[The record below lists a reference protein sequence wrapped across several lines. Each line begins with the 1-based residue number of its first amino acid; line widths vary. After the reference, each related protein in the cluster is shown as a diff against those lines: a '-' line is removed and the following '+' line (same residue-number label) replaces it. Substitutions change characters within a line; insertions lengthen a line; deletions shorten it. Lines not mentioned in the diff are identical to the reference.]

1 MSPSTGAVTAVTVVL
16 GAVLDLYC
24 LLLLPVRVSG
34 HLVPVGP
41 LLVLVVNVVLG
52 TVAIRLSRSRAPA
65 RWVIGVALVL
75 SVMAAGSGPGGDLL
89 VTRDLQWMYL
99 LYVVAAVLG
108 AGLPL
113 FRRTRPSAPSPD
125 PAAPS

>member
-1 MSPSTGAVTAVTVVL
+1 MSPSAGAVTAVTVAV
-16 GAVLDLYC
+16 AMVLDLFC
-24 LLLLPVRVSG
+24 LLLLPVRVGG

-52 TVAIRLSRSRAPA
+52 TVAARLALSRVPA

-75 SVMAAGSGPGGDLL
+75 SVMAAGSGPGGDQL

-99 LYVVAAVLG
+99 LYVAAAVLG

-113 FRRTRPSAPSPD
+113 FRRT
-125 PAAPS
+125 PARTPPVPPPA